1 MNWEELNNNFYNN
14 HNFKPKSRRKK
25 KKYVEEEIKEE
36 HITKQINKKL
46 DEIIN
51 IRAEIKRMDNDI
63 SEDQVLNNVETGE
76 KLNKEEAMGVVE
88 DMIDKIKNDLN
99 QITNNGQNVK
109 DIFTNKF
116 YVNDFMQDKEIA
128 KEDKYKENNDQ

>member
-1 MNWEELNNNFYNN
+1 
-14 HNFKPKSRRKK
+14 
-25 KKYVEEEIKEE
+25 
-36 HITKQINKKL
+36 
-46 DEIIN
+46 
-51 IRAEIKRMDNDI
+51 MDNDI

>member
-116 YVNDFMQDKEIA
+116 YVNDFIQDKEIA

>member
-128 KEDKYKENNDQ
+128 KEDKYKENND

>member
-1 MNWEELNNNFYNN
+1 MNWEEFNNSFN
-14 HNFKPKSRRKK
+14 HNKK
-25 KKYVEEEIKEE
+25 KTRKQRNKEYEEEEIKEE

-51 IRAEIKRMDNDI
+51 IRAEIKRMDAEI
-63 SEDQVLNNVETGE
+63 AEDQILNNVETG
-76 KLNKEEAMGVVE
+76 KKVNKEEAMKVVE
-88 DMIDKIKNDLN
+88 DMINRIKNDLN

-116 YVNDFMQDKEIA
+116 YVNDFMQDREIVL
-128 KEDKYKENNDQ
+128 ENKLKDW

>member
-76 KLNKEEAMGVVE
+76 KLNKKEAMKVVE
-88 DMIDKIKNDLN
+88 DMMDKIKNDLN
-99 QITNNGQNVK
+99 QITNDGQNVK

-116 YVNDFMQDKEIA
+116 YVNDFMQDKEIV
-128 KEDKYKENNDQ
+128 KEDKYKENND

>member
-1 MNWEELNNNFYNN
+1 MNWEELNNSFYNN

-76 KLNKEEAMGVVE
+76 KLNKKEAMKVVE
-88 DMIDKIKNDLN
+88 DMMDKIKNDLN
-99 QITNNGQNVK
+99 QITNDGQNVK

-116 YVNDFMQDKEIA
+116 YVNDFMQDKEIV
-128 KEDKYKENNDQ
+128 KEDKYKENND